1 MRRASQINTRVN
13 PISPQTNTLFF
24 SAALLVYAWCILIA
38 CSRACASTPCQL
50 GTLSLSVPVFLHFQS
65 QCTTHTHLLPR
76 RQWHSLG
83 SLRPGIT
90 NLPLFPPIVTS
101 LTIKPPSPMLQQ
113 NPPHR
118 QLRWVN
124 YTHNPLRRK
133 TLNATS
139 QSQEFV
145 GVCNSL
151 DRPTA
156 NTDFLLLNLAYAR
169 ATAKSMTASRVLS
182 VINPFIAPVCG
193 PSSTTLPQLT
203 SLLKFPE
210 PVLS

>member
-1 MRRASQINTRVN
+1 MVH
-13 PISPQTNTLFF
+13 
-24 SAALLVYAWCILIA
+24 LIA
-38 CSRACASTPCQL
+38 LNFNICL
-50 GTLSLSVPVFLHFQS
+50 LLHFLNPLTLKVFS
-65 QCTTHTHLLPR
+65 LLPE
-76 RQWHSLG
+76 SLHCL
-83 SLRPGIT
+83 SPNHI
-90 NLPLFPPIVTS
+90 PLFPPIVTS